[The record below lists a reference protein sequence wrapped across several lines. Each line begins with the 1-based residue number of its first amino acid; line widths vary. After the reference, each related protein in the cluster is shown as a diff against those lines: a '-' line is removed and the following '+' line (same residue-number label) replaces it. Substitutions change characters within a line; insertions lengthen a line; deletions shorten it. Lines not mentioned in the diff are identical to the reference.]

1 MALTLEPRKRTVS
14 KDAPL
19 TPLRPED
26 VTIFKVQNRRS
37 YAAICL
43 GNLCEGNTPQQAF
56 QRLLH
61 PLRRMG
67 FALPDRLPSGA

>member
-1 MALTLEPRKRTVS
+1 MQGTVTSRKRSQPMGV
-14 KDAPL
+14 PL

-67 FALPDRLPSGA
+67 FALPDSLPRV